1 MTMKHK
7 YSKKVRILGYV
18 IIAFELLTAVTWFA
32 AWYGNGMVLMSI
44 QRLAFGGGSQSF
56 GFVNS
61 TGGKSLTVPVT
72 GGGFFPVTVSASLL
86 VLNSQNQTLSQVQS
100 SVTVS
105 PGETKNLTLTVP
117 NSVISSSS
125 PLSNYYLH
133 ISLEIMSLYNLV
145 SIGAKIELNTSVFSG
160 GSKS

>member
-1 MTMKHK
+1 
-7 YSKKVRILGYV
+7 
-18 IIAFELLTAVTWFA
+18 
-32 AWYGNGMVLMSI
+32 
-44 QRLAFGGGSQSF
+44 
-56 GFVNS
+56 
-61 TGGKSLTVPVT
+61 VPVT

-100 SVTVS
+100 SVTVF

-125 PLSNYYLH
+125 PQSNYYLH

-145 SIGAKIELNTSVFSG
+145 SIGAKIELNTSVFGG